1 MKANKISTLATTS
14 LAVFALAAG
23 SASAQ
28 TLIDLT
34 FSPTNAGD
42 VAVHPDISNITP
54 WTNGSETLP
63 DPFGGGA
70 MYMPDND
77 FVNGYAGLTVPHG
90 NFGYKWGFEGSFD
103 VASANPWA
111 VSEISFDY
119 NVLGHNGEAELSLTV
134 GSWSGNAPLPSTS
147 GGTFG
152 PLFDPVS
159 NGEQASGTVTFNF
172 LTETLTVSRNGNL
185 VYSDYST
192 PFTDTLNLGSAT
204 HGIDMLVTNTAPA
217 SDGGWDANF
226 DSTEGADAY
235 YQIDNFRI
243 TASEIPEPSTIL
255 LSMIAAG
262 GLMMVRRRP

>member
-23 SASAQ
+23 SASATQ

-42 VAVHPDISNITP
+42 VAAHPDISNITP

-119 NVLGHNGEAELSLTV
+119 NVLGHNGEADLSLTV

-172 LTETLTVSRNGNL
+172 FNRDSDSVEKWKPGLLGLLDS
-185 VYSDYST
+185 VYR
-192 PFTDTLNLGSAT
+192 
-204 HGIDMLVTNTAPA
+204 H
-217 SDGGWDANF
+217 
-226 DSTEGADAY
+226 
-235 YQIDNFRI
+235 
-243 TASEIPEPSTIL
+243 PEPWISH
-255 LSMIAAG
+255 SRDRHA
-262 GLMMVRRRP
+262 RYKYCPRF